1 MCATDATPTRTDR
14 ESARSFCS
22 GHRQARGRHRGAR
35 GTGGAE
41 GGRVHRGRRGDGGG
55 RFHRGEGTTHLERRV
70 RGAHRR
76 ARMDER
82 VVRDQV
88 WRHVGQL
95 HAAATRRNDRGR
107 SHEQQQHH
115 HHEAP
120 ATTPLRRRRATSARG
135 AFGRAAEP
143 SPALH
148 DPCAAR
154 PAAVRCQRGA
164 EVLDQSRDGNGLT
177 G

>member
-14 ESARSFCS
+14 ESTRSLCS

-35 GTGGAE
+35 GDGGTGPKGAE
-41 GGRVHRGRRGDGGG
+41 GGQKGGG
-55 RFHRGEGTTHLERRV
+55 RFHRLEGTTHLERRV

-88 WRHVGQL
+88 RRHVGQL

-154 PAAVRCQRGA
+154 PAAVRRQRGA